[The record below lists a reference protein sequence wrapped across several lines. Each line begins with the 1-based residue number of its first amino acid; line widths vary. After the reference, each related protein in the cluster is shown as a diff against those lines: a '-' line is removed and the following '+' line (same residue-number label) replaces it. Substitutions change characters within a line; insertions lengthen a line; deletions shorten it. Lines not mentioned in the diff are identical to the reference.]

1 MANIDKLSMMITVQA
16 LAQDARGFDFES
28 MSMEDKSAYIKR
40 QTLHCIDELCEML
53 HEIPF
58 YKEWKK
64 YDEVSIPNMLLKA
77 KEELIDAIHFI
88 INIALGLGM
97 SVDDIYLQF
106 MHKNNENMRRLADT
120 INYKLDCE
128 ENK

>member
-1 MANIDKLSMMITVQA
+1 MPNIDKLSMMITVQA

-28 MSMEDKSAYIKR
+28 MSMEDKSTYIKK

-64 YDEVSIPNMLLKA
+64 YDEVSIPSMLSKA

-97 SVDDIYLQF
+97 SVDDIYSQF

>member
-28 MSMEDKSAYIKR
+28 MPMEDKSTYIKR

-64 YDEVSIPNMLLKA
+64 YDDEGIPSMLSKA

-97 SVDDIYLQF
+97 SVDDIYSQF

>member
-64 YDEVSIPNMLLKA
+64 YDDEGIPSMLSKA

>member
-1 MANIDKLSMMITVQA
+1 MASINKLSMMITVQA

-64 YDEVSIPNMLLKA
+64 YDDEGIPSMLSKA

-97 SVDDIYLQF
+97 SVDDIYSQF

>member
-16 LAQDARGFDFES
+16 LAQDARGFDFEK
-28 MSMEDKSAYIKR
+28 MSIEDKATYIKR

-58 YKEWKK
+58 YKEWKR
-64 YDEVSIPNMLLKA
+64 YDEVNISGMLPKA

-97 SVDDIYLQF
+97 SVDDIYIQF
-106 MHKNNENMRRLADT
+106 MRKNNENMRRLADT